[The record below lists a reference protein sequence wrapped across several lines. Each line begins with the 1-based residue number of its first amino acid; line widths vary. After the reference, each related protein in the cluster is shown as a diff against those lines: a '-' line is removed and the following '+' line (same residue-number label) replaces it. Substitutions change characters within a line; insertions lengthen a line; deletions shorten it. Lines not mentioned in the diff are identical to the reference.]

1 MSSQNLP
8 KGERLERISSLVLR
22 NGEIGLD
29 ELAEMLGVS
38 RMTIHRDLEV
48 LEGRGVLRKVRN
60 GATARPSSSFE
71 SNFEF
76 RAAQSVAAKERL
88 AAHAAALIEPGDVIL
103 LDEATTLL
111 PMIPHLAPIEGLTV
125 VSNFLPVQDAVARFE
140 NVRLIALS
148 GEYIR
153 QYHTFGG
160 PLCEAAV
167 GQFRINRYFTS
178 TTAIDGAAAYHPNS
192 LIASTKKA
200 MMRSSARSYLLADAS
215 KFSRTA
221 LHKVADLD
229 DFELILTDEPPPRHS
244 RDQLRPLDEK
254 LVVVRQ
260 PDPDEQGRPTGA

>member
-1 MSSQNLP
+1 MSTQNLP
-8 KGERLERISSLVLR
+8 KGERIERIADFVLR
-22 NGEIGLD
+22 NGEVGLD
-29 ELAEMLGVS
+29 ELVELLGVS

-48 LEGRGVLRKVRN
+48 LEARGVLRKVRN

-76 RAAQSVAAKERL
+76 RAAQSAAAKERL
-88 AAHAAALIEPGDVIL
+88 AAHAARLIEPGDVIL

-111 PMIPHLAPIEGLTV
+111 PMIPHLADVEGLTV
-125 VSNFLPVQDAVARFE
+125 VSNFLPIQDAVARFD

-167 GQFRINRYFTS
+167 GQLRINRYFTS
-178 TTAIDGAAAYHPNS
+178 TTAIDRSAAYHPSS

-200 MMRSSARSYLLADAS
+200 MMRSSVRSYLLADTT
-215 KFSRTA
+215 KFARTA

-229 DFELILTDEPPPRHS
+229 DFELILTDEPPPRECREH
-244 RDQLRPLDEK
+244 LRPLGGK
-254 LVVVRQ
+254 LVVVG
-260 PDPDEQGRPTGA
+260 PHHPEEQGPLPGA

>member
-1 MSSQNLP
+1 MMSHMLA
-8 KGERLERISSLVLR
+8 KGDRIERIADLVLR
-22 NGEIGLD
+22 QGEVGLD
-29 ELAEMLGVS
+29 ELAQQLGVS

-60 GATARPSSSFE
+60 GATARPSSAFE

-76 RAAQSVAAKERL
+76 RAAQAAAAKERL
-88 AAHAAALIEPGDVIL
+88 AAQAAALIEPGDVIL

-111 PMIPHLAPIEGLTV
+111 PMIPLLEGIEGLTV

-140 NVRLIALS
+140 TVRLIALS

-167 GQFRINRYFTS
+167 GQLRINRYFTS

-200 MMRSSARSYLLADAS
+200 MMRSAVRSYLLADAS
-215 KFSRTA
+215 KFARTA

-229 DFELILTDEPPPRHS
+229 DFELILTDQPPPRDHAE
-244 RDQLRPLDEK
+244 QLRPLAGK
-254 LVVVRQ
+254 LVVAG
-260 PDPDEQGRPTGA
+260 PPTPAEQGQPTGA